1 MAKARSSRAPEDM
14 ESIAGKSL
22 SLFGSFVAALI
33 VYFLVAIQHR
43 YWPLILLGS
52 FFIVG
57 IALLAAG
64 WAIMGSHP
72 VQAVALVECSII
84 ATVSLAT
91 SVIALALW
99 LEEVARRDLA
109 LLPPA
114 ARDTLIPT
122 VVLLIG
128 VATSFVLVKRGNAI
142 FPAGQTKLAFKSKF
156 RNRLAQG
163 SAGYETVF
171 ADYVSGSLS
180 TQGWGLCARIVRA
193 RVLAELS

>member
-22 SLFGSFVAALI
+22 SLFVSFVAALI
-33 VYFLVAIQHR
+33 VYFLVGIQHHC
-43 YWPLILLGS
+43 WPLILLGS
-52 FFIVG
+52 LFIVG
-57 IALLAAG
+57 IALLATG
-64 WAIMGSHP
+64 WAIMSRHP
-72 VQAVALVECSII
+72 VQAVALIECSII

-91 SVIALALW
+91 SLIALALW
-99 LEEVARRDLA
+99 GEEVARRDLS

-114 ARDTLIPT
+114 ARDTLIPM

-142 FPAGQTKLAFKSKF
+142 FPAGQTKLAFKRKF
-156 RNRLAQG
+156 CNKLAQG
-163 SAGYETVF
+163 SVEYEAVF
-171 ADYVSGSLS
+171 EDNVSGSLS

-193 RVLAELS
+193 RVLAKLP